1 MCVSVDGQDMRQA
14 RNLKE
19 IDMDGACF
27 HGSITKFADLDDDK
41 HSHIFLFH
49 KLHSI
54 VLETVS
60 IKNVRSRHSYR
71 SRTRTLPQNA
81 LIKFI
86 RNAPMSLRWVRSDLS
101 QDNINMLRS
110 ERPEIELFA

>member
-49 KLHSI
+49 KLHSN

-71 SRTRTLPQNA
+71 TRTHTLPQNA

-86 RNAPMSLRWVRSDLS
+86 RNAPMSLRWFRSDLF
-101 QDNINMLRS
+101 QDNIDMLRS
-110 ERPEIELFA
+110 ERPEIEFV